1 MENSSSFLR
10 PLVAGLLS
18 LGMTLMVAADV
29 AGTVS
34 QPRPDPL
41 DVAARPSPF
50 TKGWAK
56 TGIARQGEQL
66 LAVGPRGLILA
77 SGDSAKTWTQVES
90 PVSTDLVTVRFTAQK
105 TAWAIGHDGVALRST
120 DSGQHWERILD
131 GRKLLVL
138 LRGSYEQRAKS
149 GDAGAAAV
157 LKEVDRSAEQSAT
170 PGVLSTPMLDVW
182 FSPEAPAEGLL
193 VGAFGLVLA
202 THDGGTTWEPLI
214 ERTDNDRRFHLYAV
228 SGQGDERYIAGEQGL
243 LMRWDAGQQRFA
255 KVETPYAGSY
265 FGIHVSPGR
274 LIAYGLR
281 GNAYATEDGGAHWN
295 KIETGVD
302 DNLVALVPRA
312 KGDFLLVSQT
322 GQVLAV
328 PRGGL
333 KAKALHVTPMSEI
346 FAATDTN
353 GQQLVLAQINGLRT
367 IELPTR

>member
-1 MENSSSFLR
+1 MILSSILR

-18 LGMTLMVAADV
+18 VGMTLMVVSDA
-29 AGTVS
+29 AGTAS
-34 QPRPDPL
+34 RTRPDPL
-41 DVAARPSPF
+41 DVAARPTSF
-50 TKGWAK
+50 TKGWAT
-56 TGIARQGEQL
+56 TGIARQGKQL

-77 SGDSAKTWTQVES
+77 SVDGAATWTQEES
-90 PVSTDLVTVRFTAQK
+90 PVSTDLVTVRFTAPK

-131 GRKLLVL
+131 GRKLFAL
-138 LRGSYEQRAKS
+138 LKSSYEPRAKA

-157 LKEVDRSAEQSAT
+157 LKEVERSAEQSAT
-170 PGVLSTPMLDVW
+170 PGVLPTPMLDLW
-182 FSPEAPAEGLL
+182 FSPETPSEGLM

-202 THDGGTTWEPLI
+202 THDGGTSWEPLI

-228 SGQGDERYIAGEQGL
+228 GGQGEERYIAGEQGL
-243 LMRWDAGQQRFA
+243 LMRWDAAQQRFA

-265 FGIHVSPGR
+265 FGIDVMPGR

-281 GNAYATEDGGAHWN
+281 GNAYASEDGGTHWN

-312 KGDFLLVSQT
+312 KGDFLLISQS

-328 PRGGL
+328 PQGGL
-333 KAKALHVTPMSEI
+333 TAKALHVTPTSEI
-346 FAATDTN
+346 FAATDTG